1 MGKQSRK
8 QKSATPT
15 KYVNSITDRENLTR
29 VLLSKLAEHQL
40 TVVSAKELRALL
52 PKIKEYVDFGERSEI
67 EIDITSLGCRLY
79 VLLPKYVAEQP
90 VMRLEPLRS

>member
-8 QKSATPT
+8 QKSAAPT
-15 KYVNSITDRENLTR
+15 KHVTSIKDRENLTR

-40 TVVSAKELRALL
+40 TVGSAKELRSLL

-67 EIDITSLGCRLY
+67 EFDITSLGCRLY
-79 VLLPKYVAEQP
+79 ILLPKYVAEQP
-90 VMRLEPLRS
+90 VIRLEPLRS